1 MEIISLAG
9 YTEDEKRE
17 IAQRHLVSKAFKNHG
32 LKKGEF
38 EISDDALNAII
49 RLYTREAGV
58 RNLERE
64 ISKVARKAV
73 TKIVKGET
81 KSVSV
86 TAENLDDFLG
96 VKKFRYGLA
105 EQEDQVGVVTG
116 LAWTSV
122 GGDLLHIEAL
132 KLPGKGR
139 MKTTGKLGDVMKE
152 SIDAASS
159 YVRSISP
166 QIGVKPPKFDKV
178 DIHVHVPEG
187 ATPKDGPS
195 AGLAMVTS
203 IVSVL
208 TGIPVR
214 KDVAMTGEVTLR
226 GNALAIGGLKEK
238 LLAALRGGIKT
249 VLIPQENEKDLAEI
263 PDNVKQG
270 LEIIPVSHVSEVLK
284 IALVS
289 KPEPIEWDEAAEE
302 AAAQALA
309 NPTAEATR
317 ATH

>member
-1 MEIISLAG
+1 L
-9 YTEDEKRE
+9 
-17 IAQRHLVSKAFKNHG
+17 IAKQLKNHG
-32 LKKGEF
+32 LKRGEL
-38 EISDDALNAII
+38 ELKDEALLSII

-64 ISKVARKAV
+64 IAKISRKAV
-73 TKIVKGET
+73 TQIVKKMAKEV
-81 KSVSV
+81 KVSQN
-86 TAENLDDFLG
+86 NLHEFLG
-96 VKKFRYGLA
+96 VEKFRFGLA
-105 EQEDQVGVVTG
+105 EQNDQVGVVTG

-122 GGDLLHIEAL
+122 GGELLSIEAL
-132 KLPGKGR
+132 RLPGKGR

-166 QIGVKPPKFDKV
+166 KIGFKPTNFDKI

-203 IVSVL
+203 IVSIL

-214 KDVAMTGEVTLR
+214 KDLAMTGEVTLR
-226 GNALAIGGLKEK
+226 GNALPIGGLKEK

-249 VLIPQENEKDLAEI
+249 VLIPAENEKDLTEMPENI
-263 PDNVKQG
+263 TSR
-270 LEIIPVSHVSEVLK
+270 LEIIPVKHVEEVLK
-284 IALVS
+284 YALVS
-289 KPEPIEWDEAAEE
+289 EPIPINWSEADEEL
-302 AAAQALA
+302 AQAALQS
-309 NPTAEATR
+309 NFNEAR
-317 ATH
+317 DDVKNWQ